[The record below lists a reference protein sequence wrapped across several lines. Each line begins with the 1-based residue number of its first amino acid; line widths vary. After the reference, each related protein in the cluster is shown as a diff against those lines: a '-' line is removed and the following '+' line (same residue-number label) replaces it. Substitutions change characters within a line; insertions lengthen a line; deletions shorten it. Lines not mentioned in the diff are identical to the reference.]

1 MALGTL
7 SSLGFA
13 SGVLTQE
20 TIDKLKKAEEAGRVE
35 PYKKKVEENA
45 AKQKDLTEIKTKL
58 LAFQTAVSSL
68 GDATAFAAR
77 KVSSSI
83 KDNPA
88 ASLSADAGVALQSM
102 KVNVTQLAEKDVYQS
117 KALTT
122 DTGLVNA
129 NLKDEVKLT
138 FFQNGKEYSVTI
150 DKTTTYKDLADK
162 ISTASDGNIVAKI
175 INTGEKPDGYRL
187 SLTSKETGEENAISF
202 YPGSKETTT
211 QPDGTTKTEYKE
223 NQEAKEIFKNLG
235 WELDDSNKPT
245 DIDKNKKGYGIKDQ
259 TNHLKKAQNAEF
271 TMDGIKMVRP
281 SNTITDIGVGLTL
294 TLNKT
299 GEVNF
304 EVPNHLKKAQNAE
317 FTMDGIKMVRPSNT
331 ITDIGVGLTLTL
343 NKTGEVNFEVQQDT
357 EAVTKAMEDL
367 VNAYNDLVANL
378 NASTDFNS
386 ETGMKGTLQG
396 VSEVNSIRSTLI
408 SALFDSV
415 PVEGVVKDKNGND
428 MNATVML
435 SMQDFGLKISESGNL
450 SFIKSDFEKKMK
462 EDISFAEGFFAGITK
477 YKDIDHAGETVETG
491 KGKIEDKEFGL
502 GDFKII
508 FNYETYD
515 LSKTKDGKPF
525 KPQGKNEQE
534 KMQSLVD
541 HINSFNIDGL
551 SVKLEEVKSN
561 GVNGF
566 KIKFHS
572 ENGSDFAIEGK
583 EDLLK
588 TFGLSATKIT
598 AQPIEGKGIFA
609 QLKNT
614 LEGITG
620 KDGSL
625 TKYDEGLTKDTEAL
639 NKSKDSTQ
647 EMINKRFE
655 TMQMQ
660 FLQYEVILNR
670 LNTQLNTISNMINAA
685 NQSNNN

>member
-20 TIDKLKKAEEAGRVE
+20 TIDKLKKAEEAGRID
-35 PYKKKVEENA
+35 PYKKKIEENA

-117 KALTT
+117 KALAT
-122 DTGLVNA
+122 DTGVINA
-129 NLKDEVKLT
+129 NLQSDTKLT
-138 FFQNGKEYSVTI
+138 FFQNGKEYTVTI
-150 DKTTTYKDLADK
+150 DKTTTYRDLADK
-162 ISTASDGNIVAKI
+162 ITTASDGNIVAKI

-187 SLTSKETGEENAISF
+187 SLSSKETGEENAISF
-202 YPGSKETTT
+202 YPGSKETTK
-211 QPDGTTKTEYKE
+211 QPDGTSKTEYKE
-223 NQEAKEIFKNLG
+223 NEEAKKIFTNLG
-235 WELDDSNKPT
+235 WELDTNTSLKPE
-245 DIDKNKKGYGIKDQ
+245 DVEKNKTGYSIKDQ

-271 TMDGIKMVRP
+271 TMDGIKMIRP
-281 SNTITDIGVGLTL
+281 SNTITDL
-294 TLNKT
+294 
-299 GEVNF
+299 
-304 EVPNHLKKAQNAE
+304 A
-317 FTMDGIKMVRPSNT
+317 
-331 ITDIGVGLTLTL
+331 VGLTLTL

-378 NASTDFNS
+378 NASTDFNT
-386 ETGMKGTLQG
+386 ETGTKGTLQG

-415 PVEGVVKDKNGND
+415 PVEGVVKDKNGNN

-477 YKDIDHAGETVETG
+477 YKDIDHAGQTVET
-491 KGKIEDKEFGL
+491 KDANKIEEKEFGL
-502 GDFKII
+502 GDFKIV

-525 KPQGKNEQE
+525 KPQGKDLQE

-551 SVKLEEVKSN
+551 SVKLEEVKQ
-561 GVNGF
+561 GGIDGF

-583 EDLLK
+583 ENLLK
-588 TFGLSATKIT
+588 QFGLSATKIT

-609 QLKNT
+609 QLKST
-614 LEGITG
+614 LEGMTG
-620 KDGSL
+620 KNGSI
-625 TKYDEGLTKDTEAL
+625 TKYDDGLTKDTEAL

-685 NQSNNN
+685 NQNNN

>member
-122 DTGLVNA
+122 DTGLVDA

-150 DKTTTYKDLADK
+150 DNKTTFKDLADK

-175 INTGEKPDGYRL
+175 INTGEKPNGYRL

-202 YPGSKETTT
+202 YPGGKDK
-211 QPDGTTKTEYKE
+211 DGKYAE
-223 NQEAKEIFKNLG
+223 NSDAKEIFKNLG

-259 TNHLKKAQNAEF
+259 A
-271 TMDGIKMVRP
+271 
-281 SNTITDIGVGLTL
+281 
-294 TLNKT
+294 
-299 GEVNF
+299 
-304 EVPNHLKKAQNAE
+304 NHLKKAQNAE

-477 YKDIDHAGETVETG
+477 YKDIDHAGETVEIG

-685 NQSNNN
+685 NQAQQ

>member
-117 KALTT
+117 KALAT
-122 DTGLVNA
+122 DTGVINA
-129 NLKDEVKLT
+129 NLQSDTKLT
-138 FFQNGKEYSVTI
+138 FFQNGKEYTVTI
-150 DKTTTYKDLADK
+150 DKTTTYRDLADK
-162 ISTASDGNIVAKI
+162 ITTASDGNIVAKI

-187 SLTSKETGEENAISF
+187 SLSSKETGEENAISF
-202 YPGSKETTT
+202 YPGSKETTK
-211 QPDGTTKTEYKE
+211 QPDGTSKTEYKE
-223 NQEAKEIFKNLG
+223 NEEAKKIFTNLG
-235 WELDDSNKPT
+235 WELDTNTPLKPE
-245 DIDKNKKGYGIKDQ
+245 DVEKNKTGYSIKDQ

-271 TMDGIKMVRP
+271 TMDGIKMIRP
-281 SNTITDIGVGLTL
+281 SNTITDL
-294 TLNKT
+294 
-299 GEVNF
+299 
-304 EVPNHLKKAQNAE
+304 A
-317 FTMDGIKMVRPSNT
+317 
-331 ITDIGVGLTLTL
+331 VGLTLTL

-378 NASTDFNS
+378 NASTDFNT
-386 ETGMKGTLQG
+386 ETGTKGTLQG

-491 KGKIEDKEFGL
+491 KDKIEDKEFGL

-647 EMINKRFE
+647 EMIDKRFE

-685 NQSNNN
+685 NQSSNN

>member
-122 DTGLVNA
+122 DTGVINA
-129 NLKDEVKLT
+129 NLQSDTKLT

-202 YPGSKETTT
+202 YPGSKDDKGKY
-211 QPDGTTKTEYKE
+211 QE
-223 NQEAKEIFKNLG
+223 NSEAKEIFKNLG
-235 WELDDSNKPT
+235 WELDDKTKPN
-245 DIDKNKKGYGIKDQ
+245 DVDKDKKGYGIKDQ
-259 TNHLKKAQNAEF
+259 A
-271 TMDGIKMVRP
+271 
-281 SNTITDIGVGLTL
+281 
-294 TLNKT
+294 
-299 GEVNF
+299 
-304 EVPNHLKKAQNAE
+304 NHLKKAQNAE

-477 YKDIDHAGETVETG
+477 YKDIDHAGETVETS
-491 KGKIEDKEFGL
+491 KDKIEDKDFQL

-508 FNYETYD
+508 FNHETYD

-525 KPQGKNEQE
+525 KPQGKDLQE

-541 HINSFNIDGL
+541 HINSLGIDGL
-551 SVKLEEVKSN
+551 SVKLEEVKQG

-572 ENGSDFAIEGK
+572 ESGSDFAIEGK

-588 TFGLSATKIT
+588 QFGLSATKIT

-685 NQSNNN
+685 NQSSNN

>member
-129 NLKDEVKLT
+129 SLKDEVKLT

-150 DKTTTYKDLADK
+150 DNKTTFKDLADK

-202 YPGSKETTT
+202 YPGGKNG
-211 QPDGTTKTEYKE
+211 DGKYTE
-223 NQEAKEIFKNLG
+223 NSDAKEIFKNLG
-235 WELDDSNKPT
+235 WELDDKTKPS
-245 DIDKNKKGYGIKDQ
+245 DVDKDKKGYGIKDQ
-259 TNHLKKAQNAEF
+259 A
-271 TMDGIKMVRP
+271 
-281 SNTITDIGVGLTL
+281 
-294 TLNKT
+294 
-299 GEVNF
+299 
-304 EVPNHLKKAQNAE
+304 NHLKKAQNAE

-408 SALFDSV
+408 SSLFDSV
-415 PVEGVVKDKNGND
+415 PVEGVIKDKNGNN

-477 YKDIDHAGETVETG
+477 YKDIDHAGQTVETG
-491 KGKIEDKEFGL
+491 KGKIEDKEFEL

-508 FNYETYD
+508 FNHETYD
-515 LSKTKDGKPF
+515 LSKGKDGKPF
-525 KPQGKNEQE
+525 KPTGKNEQE

-541 HINSFNIDGL
+541 HINSLGIDGL
-551 SVKLEEVKSN
+551 SVKLEEVKQ
-561 GVNGF
+561 GTTNGF

-583 EDLLK
+583 EKLLGQ
-588 TFGLSATKIT
+588 FGLSATKIT

>member
-129 NLKDEVKLT
+129 SLKDEVKLT

-150 DKTTTYKDLADK
+150 DNKTTFKDLADK

-202 YPGSKETTT
+202 YPGGKNK
-211 QPDGTTKTEYKE
+211 DGKYEEK
-223 NQEAKEIFKNLG
+223 QEAKDIFKNLG
-235 WELDDSNKPT
+235 WELDTSTSLKPE
-245 DIDKNKKGYGIKDQ
+245 DVEKKKVGYGIKDQ
-259 TNHLKKAQNAEF
+259 A
-271 TMDGIKMVRP
+271 
-281 SNTITDIGVGLTL
+281 
-294 TLNKT
+294 
-299 GEVNF
+299 
-304 EVPNHLKKAQNAE
+304 NHLKKAQNAE

-408 SALFDSV
+408 SSLFDSV

-491 KGKIEDKEFGL
+491 NGKIEDKEFGL

-508 FNYETYD
+508 FNHETYD

-525 KPQGKNEQE
+525 KPTGNTEQE

-541 HINSFNIDGL
+541 HINSLGIDGL

-583 EDLLK
+583 EKLLK
-588 TFGLSATKIT
+588 QFGLSATKIT

-685 NQSNNN
+685 NQSNNS

>member
-129 NLKDEVKLT
+129 SLKNEVKLT

-187 SLTSKETGEENAISF
+187 SLTSKETGEANAISF
-202 YPGSKETTT
+202 YPGGKDK
-211 QPDGTTKTEYKE
+211 DGKYAE
-223 NQEAKEIFKNLG
+223 NNDAKEIFKKLG
-235 WELDDSNKPT
+235 WELDDKTKPN
-245 DIDKNKKGYGIKDQ
+245 DVDKDKKGYGIKDQ
-259 TNHLKKAQNAEF
+259 T
-271 TMDGIKMVRP
+271 
-281 SNTITDIGVGLTL
+281 
-294 TLNKT
+294 
-299 GEVNF
+299 
-304 EVPNHLKKAQNAE
+304 NHLKKAQNAE

-477 YKDIDHAGETVETG
+477 YKDIDHAGETVETS
-491 KGKIEDKEFGL
+491 KDKIEDKDFQL

-508 FNYETYD
+508 FNHETYD

-525 KPQGKNEQE
+525 KPTGKNLQE

-541 HINSFNIDGL
+541 HINSLGIDGL
-551 SVKLEEVKSN
+551 SVKLEEVKQG

-572 ENGSDFAIEGK
+572 ESGSDFAIEGK
-583 EDLLK
+583 EKLLK
-588 TFGLSATKIT
+588 QFGLSATKIT

-685 NQSNNN
+685 NQAQQ

>member
-129 NLKDEVKLT
+129 SLKNEVKLT

-202 YPGSKETTT
+202 YPGSKDDKGKY
-211 QPDGTTKTEYKE
+211 QE
-223 NQEAKEIFKNLG
+223 NNEAKEIFKKLG
-235 WELDDSNKPT
+235 WELDDQTKPN
-245 DIDKNKKGYGIKDQ
+245 DVDKDKKGYGIKDQ
-259 TNHLKKAQNAEF
+259 A
-271 TMDGIKMVRP
+271 
-281 SNTITDIGVGLTL
+281 
-294 TLNKT
+294 
-299 GEVNF
+299 
-304 EVPNHLKKAQNAE
+304 NHLKKAQNAE

-477 YKDIDHAGETVETG
+477 YKDIDHAGETVEIG

-508 FNYETYD
+508 FNHETYD
-515 LSKTKDGKPF
+515 LSKTKDRKPF

-541 HINSFNIDGL
+541 HINSLGIDGL
-551 SVKLEEVKSN
+551 SVKLEEVKQG

-583 EDLLK
+583 EKLLK
-588 TFGLSATKIT
+588 QFGLSATKIT

-685 NQSNNN
+685 NQAQQ

>member
-117 KALTT
+117 KALAT

-129 NLKDEVKLT
+129 SLKNEVKLT
-138 FFQNGKEYSVTI
+138 FFQNGKEYTVTI

-211 QPDGTTKTEYKE
+211 QPDGTTKTKYKE

-235 WELDDSNKPT
+235 WELDDQTKPN
-245 DIDKNKKGYGIKDQ
+245 DVDKDKKGYGIKDQ
-259 TNHLKKAQNAEF
+259 ANHLKKAQNAEF

-281 SNTITDIGVGLTL
+281 SNTITDL
-294 TLNKT
+294 
-299 GEVNF
+299 
-304 EVPNHLKKAQNAE
+304 A
-317 FTMDGIKMVRPSNT
+317 
-331 ITDIGVGLTLTL
+331 VGLTLTL

-525 KPQGKNEQE
+525 KPTGNTEQE

-541 HINSFNIDGL
+541 HINSLGIDGL

-583 EDLLK
+583 EKLLK
-588 TFGLSATKIT
+588 QFGLSATKIT

-647 EMINKRFE
+647 EMIDKRFE

-685 NQSNNN
+685 NQAQQ

>member
-117 KALTT
+117 KALAT

-129 NLKDEVKLT
+129 NLKNEVKLT

-223 NQEAKEIFKNLG
+223 NQEAKDIFKNLG

-259 TNHLKKAQNAEF
+259 T
-271 TMDGIKMVRP
+271 
-281 SNTITDIGVGLTL
+281 
-294 TLNKT
+294 
-299 GEVNF
+299 
-304 EVPNHLKKAQNAE
+304 NHLKKAQNAE

-477 YKDIDHAGETVETG
+477 YKDIDHAGETVKIG
-491 KGKIEDKEFGL
+491 SDKIEDKEFGL

-525 KPQGKNEQE
+525 KPTGSTEQE

-583 EDLLK
+583 EKLLK
-588 TFGLSATKIT
+588 QFGLSATKIT

-647 EMINKRFE
+647 EMIDKRFE

-685 NQSNNN
+685 NQSSNN

>member
-129 NLKDEVKLT
+129 SLKNEVKLT

-150 DKTTTYKDLADK
+150 DNKTTFKDLADK

-202 YPGSKETTT
+202 YPGGKDK
-211 QPDGTTKTEYKE
+211 DGKYAE
-223 NQEAKEIFKNLG
+223 NNDAKEIFKKLG
-235 WELDDSNKPT
+235 WELDDKTKPN
-245 DIDKNKKGYGIKDQ
+245 DVDKDKKGYGIKDQ
-259 TNHLKKAQNAEF
+259 T
-271 TMDGIKMVRP
+271 
-281 SNTITDIGVGLTL
+281 
-294 TLNKT
+294 
-299 GEVNF
+299 
-304 EVPNHLKKAQNAE
+304 NHLKKAQNAE

-477 YKDIDHAGETVETG
+477 YKDIDHAGETVETS
-491 KGKIEDKEFGL
+491 KDKIEDKDFQL

-508 FNYETYD
+508 FNHETYD

-525 KPQGKNEQE
+525 KPQGKDLQE

-541 HINSFNIDGL
+541 HINSLGIDGL
-551 SVKLEEVKSN
+551 SVKLEEVKQG

-572 ENGSDFAIEGK
+572 ESGSDFAIEGK

-588 TFGLSATKIT
+588 QFGLSATKIT

-685 NQSNNN
+685 NQAQQ

>member
-122 DTGLVNA
+122 DTGVINA
-129 NLKDEVKLT
+129 NLRSDTKLT

-202 YPGSKETTT
+202 YPGGKDDKGKY
-211 QPDGTTKTEYKE
+211 QE
-223 NQEAKEIFKNLG
+223 NNEAKEIFKELG
-235 WELDDSNKPT
+235 WELDDQNKPS
-245 DIDKNKKGYGIKDQ
+245 DVDKDKKGYGIKDQ

-281 SNTITDIGVGLTL
+281 SNTITDL
-294 TLNKT
+294 
-299 GEVNF
+299 
-304 EVPNHLKKAQNAE
+304 A
-317 FTMDGIKMVRPSNT
+317 
-331 ITDIGVGLTLTL
+331 VGLTLTL

-415 PVEGVVKDKNGND
+415 PVEGVIKDKNGNN

-685 NQSNNN
+685 NQAQQ

>member
-129 NLKDEVKLT
+129 SLKDEVKLT
-138 FFQNGKEYSVTI
+138 FFQNGKEYTVTI

-223 NQEAKEIFKNLG
+223 NQEAKNIFKNLG

-259 TNHLKKAQNAEF
+259 ANHLKKAQNAEF

-281 SNTITDIGVGLTL
+281 SNTITDL
-294 TLNKT
+294 
-299 GEVNF
+299 
-304 EVPNHLKKAQNAE
+304 A
-317 FTMDGIKMVRPSNT
+317 
-331 ITDIGVGLTLTL
+331 VGLTLTL

-491 KGKIEDKEFGL
+491 KGKIEDKEFEL

-583 EDLLK
+583 ENLLK

-685 NQSNNN
+685 NQSNNS

>member
-129 NLKDEVKLT
+129 NLKNEVKLT

-175 INTGEKPDGYRL
+175 INTGEKPNGYRL

-223 NQEAKEIFKNLG
+223 NQEAKDIFKNLG

-245 DIDKNKKGYGIKDQ
+245 DIDKNKKGYGIKEQ
-259 TNHLKKAQNAEF
+259 T
-271 TMDGIKMVRP
+271 
-281 SNTITDIGVGLTL
+281 
-294 TLNKT
+294 
-299 GEVNF
+299 
-304 EVPNHLKKAQNAE
+304 NHLKKAQNAE

-525 KPQGKNEQE
+525 KPQGKDLQG

-541 HINSFNIDGL
+541 HINSLGIDGL
-551 SVKLEEVKSN
+551 SVKLEEVKQ
-561 GVNGF
+561 GTTNGF

-572 ENGSDFAIEGK
+572 ESGSDFAIEGK
-583 EDLLK
+583 EGLLGQ
-588 TFGLSATKIT
+588 FGLSATKIT
-598 AQPIEGKGIFA
+598 AQPIEGKGVFA

>member
-129 NLKDEVKLT
+129 TLKDEVKLT

-202 YPGSKETTT
+202 YPGGKNK
-211 QPDGTTKTEYKE
+211 DGKYTENE
-223 NQEAKEIFKNLG
+223 EAKEIFEKLG
-235 WELDDSNKPT
+235 WELDTGTSLKPE
-245 DIDKNKKGYGIKDQ
+245 DVEKKKVGYGIKDQ
-259 TNHLKKAQNAEF
+259 T
-271 TMDGIKMVRP
+271 
-281 SNTITDIGVGLTL
+281 
-294 TLNKT
+294 
-299 GEVNF
+299 
-304 EVPNHLKKAQNAE
+304 NHLKKAQNAE

-477 YKDIDHAGETVETG
+477 YKDIDHAGETVEIS
-491 KGKIEDKEFGL
+491 KDKIEDKDFQL

-508 FNYETYD
+508 FNHETYD

-525 KPQGKNEQE
+525 KPQGKDLQE

-541 HINSFNIDGL
+541 HINSLGIDGL
-551 SVKLEEVKSN
+551 SVKLEEVKQG

-572 ENGSDFAIEGK
+572 ESGSDFAIEGK
-583 EDLLK
+583 EKLLK
-588 TFGLSATKIT
+588 QFGLSATKIT

-685 NQSNNN
+685 NQAQQ

>member
-117 KALTT
+117 KALAT
-122 DTGLVNA
+122 DTGLVDA
-129 NLKDEVKLT
+129 NLKNEVKLT

-223 NQEAKEIFKNLG
+223 NQEAKDIFKNLG

-259 TNHLKKAQNAEF
+259 T
-271 TMDGIKMVRP
+271 
-281 SNTITDIGVGLTL
+281 
-294 TLNKT
+294 
-299 GEVNF
+299 
-304 EVPNHLKKAQNAE
+304 NHLKKAQNAE

-525 KPQGKNEQE
+525 KPTGSTEQE

-583 EDLLK
+583 EKLLEQ
-588 TFGLSATKIT
+588 FGLSATKIT

-647 EMINKRFE
+647 EMIDKRFE

-685 NQSNNN
+685 NQSSNN

>member
-117 KALTT
+117 KALAT

-129 NLKDEVKLT
+129 NLKNEVKLT
-138 FFQNGKEYSVTI
+138 FFQNGKEYTVTI

-259 TNHLKKAQNAEF
+259 T
-271 TMDGIKMVRP
+271 
-281 SNTITDIGVGLTL
+281 
-294 TLNKT
+294 
-299 GEVNF
+299 
-304 EVPNHLKKAQNAE
+304 NHLKKAQNAE

-477 YKDIDHAGETVETG
+477 YKDIDHAGQTVETG

-508 FNYETYD
+508 FNHETYD
-515 LSKTKDGKPF
+515 LSKGKDGKPF
-525 KPQGKNEQE
+525 KPTGKNKQE

-541 HINSFNIDGL
+541 HINSLGIDGL
-551 SVKLEEVKSN
+551 SVKLEEVKQ
-561 GVNGF
+561 GTTNGF

-572 ENGSDFAIEGK
+572 ESGSDFAIEGK
-583 EDLLK
+583 EKLLGQ
-588 TFGLSATKIT
+588 FGLSATKIT

>member
-117 KALTT
+117 KALAT

-202 YPGSKETTT
+202 YPGGKDK
-211 QPDGTTKTEYKE
+211 DGKYAE
-223 NQEAKEIFKNLG
+223 NNNAKEIFKKLG
-235 WELDDSNKPT
+235 WELDDKTKPN
-245 DIDKNKKGYGIKDQ
+245 DVDKDKKGYGIKDQ
-259 TNHLKKAQNAEF
+259 T
-271 TMDGIKMVRP
+271 
-281 SNTITDIGVGLTL
+281 
-294 TLNKT
+294 
-299 GEVNF
+299 
-304 EVPNHLKKAQNAE
+304 NHLKKAQNAE

-408 SALFDSV
+408 SSLFDSV

-491 KGKIEDKEFGL
+491 KGKIEDEEFGL

-525 KPQGKNEQE
+525 KPTGKNLQE

-541 HINSFNIDGL
+541 HINSLGIDGL
-551 SVKLEEVKSN
+551 SVKLEEVKQG

-572 ENGSDFAIEGK
+572 ESGSDFAIEGK
-583 EDLLK
+583 EKLLK
-588 TFGLSATKIT
+588 QFGLSATKIT

-685 NQSNNN
+685 NQAQQ

>member
-117 KALTT
+117 KALAT

-129 NLKDEVKLT
+129 SLKNEVKLT

-202 YPGSKETTT
+202 YPGSKDDKGKY
-211 QPDGTTKTEYKE
+211 QE
-223 NQEAKEIFKNLG
+223 NSEAKEIFKNLG
-235 WELDDSNKPT
+235 WELDDKTKPN
-245 DIDKNKKGYGIKDQ
+245 DVDKDKKGYGIKDQ
-259 TNHLKKAQNAEF
+259 T
-271 TMDGIKMVRP
+271 
-281 SNTITDIGVGLTL
+281 
-294 TLNKT
+294 
-299 GEVNF
+299 
-304 EVPNHLKKAQNAE
+304 NHLKKAQNAE

-525 KPQGKNEQE
+525 KPTGSTEQE

-647 EMINKRFE
+647 EMIDKRFE

-685 NQSNNN
+685 NQAQQ

>member
-122 DTGLVNA
+122 DTGLVNVS
-129 NLKDEVKLT
+129 LKNEVKLT

-202 YPGSKETTT
+202 YPGGKDK
-211 QPDGTTKTEYKE
+211 DGKYTE
-223 NQEAKEIFKNLG
+223 NSDAKEIFKKLG
-235 WELDDSNKPT
+235 WELDDKTKPN
-245 DIDKNKKGYGIKDQ
+245 DVDKDKKGYGIKDQ
-259 TNHLKKAQNAEF
+259 ANHLKKAQNAEF

-281 SNTITDIGVGLTL
+281 SNTITDL
-294 TLNKT
+294 
-299 GEVNF
+299 
-304 EVPNHLKKAQNAE
+304 A
-317 FTMDGIKMVRPSNT
+317 
-331 ITDIGVGLTLTL
+331 VGLTLTL

-415 PVEGVVKDKNGND
+415 PVEGVIKDKNGNN

-477 YKDIDHAGETVETG
+477 YKDIDHAGQTVETG
-491 KGKIEDKEFGL
+491 KGKIEDKEFRL

-508 FNYETYD
+508 FNHETYD

-525 KPQGKNEQE
+525 KPQGKDEQE

-541 HINSFNIDGL
+541 HINSLGIDGL
-551 SVKLEEVKSN
+551 SVKLEEVKQ
-561 GVNGF
+561 GTTNGF

-572 ENGSDFAIEGK
+572 ESGSDFAIEGK
-583 EDLLK
+583 EKLLEQ
-588 TFGLSATKIT
+588 FGLSATKIT

>member
-117 KALTT
+117 KALAT

-129 NLKDEVKLT
+129 NLSNEVKLT

-202 YPGSKETTT
+202 YPGSKDDKGKY
-211 QPDGTTKTEYKE
+211 QE
-223 NQEAKEIFKNLG
+223 NSEAKEIFKSLG
-235 WELDDSNKPT
+235 WELDASTSLKPE
-245 DIDKNKKGYGIKDQ
+245 DVEKNKTGYGIKDQ
-259 TNHLKKAQNAEF
+259 A
-271 TMDGIKMVRP
+271 
-281 SNTITDIGVGLTL
+281 
-294 TLNKT
+294 
-299 GEVNF
+299 
-304 EVPNHLKKAQNAE
+304 NHLKKAQNAE

-508 FNYETYD
+508 FNHETYD

-525 KPQGKNEQE
+525 KPTGGTEQE

-583 EDLLK
+583 EKLLK
-588 TFGLSATKIT
+588 QFGLSATKIT

-685 NQSNNN
+685 NQSNNS

>member
-117 KALTT
+117 KALAT

-129 NLKDEVKLT
+129 SLKNEVKLT
-138 FFQNGKEYSVTI
+138 FFQNGKEYTVTI

-202 YPGSKETTT
+202 YPGSKDDKGKY
-211 QPDGTTKTEYKE
+211 QE
-223 NQEAKEIFKNLG
+223 NSDAKEIFKSLG
-235 WELDDSNKPT
+235 WELDDKTKPN
-245 DIDKNKKGYGIKDQ
+245 DVDKDKKGYGIKDQ
-259 TNHLKKAQNAEF
+259 T
-271 TMDGIKMVRP
+271 
-281 SNTITDIGVGLTL
+281 
-294 TLNKT
+294 
-299 GEVNF
+299 
-304 EVPNHLKKAQNAE
+304 NHLKKAQNAE

-491 KGKIEDKEFGL
+491 KSKIENKEFGL

-525 KPQGKNEQE
+525 KPTGNTEQE

-561 GVNGF
+561 GINGF

-583 EDLLK
+583 EKLLK
-588 TFGLSATKIT
+588 QFGLSATKIT

-647 EMINKRFE
+647 EMIDKRFE

-685 NQSNNN
+685 NQSNNS

>member
-117 KALTT
+117 KALAT

-129 NLKDEVKLT
+129 NLKNEVKLT
-138 FFQNGKEYSVTI
+138 FFQNGKEYTVTI

-202 YPGSKETTT
+202 YPGSKVTT
-211 QPDGTTKTEYKE
+211 QKPGGTSETKYQE
-223 NQEAKEIFKNLG
+223 NEEAKKIFTNLG
-235 WELDDSNKPT
+235 WELDTNTSLKPE
-245 DIDKNKKGYGIKDQ
+245 DVEKNKTGYGIRDQ
-259 TNHLKKAQNAEF
+259 A
-271 TMDGIKMVRP
+271 
-281 SNTITDIGVGLTL
+281 
-294 TLNKT
+294 
-299 GEVNF
+299 
-304 EVPNHLKKAQNAE
+304 NHLKKAQNAE

-477 YKDIDHAGETVETG
+477 YKDIDHAGQTVETG

-508 FNYETYD
+508 FNHETYD

-525 KPQGKNEQE
+525 KPTGKNEQE

-541 HINSFNIDGL
+541 HINSLGIDGL
-551 SVKLEEVKSN
+551 SVKLEEVKQG

-583 EDLLK
+583 EKLLEQ
-588 TFGLSATKIT
+588 FGLSATKIT

-647 EMINKRFE
+647 EMIDKRFE

-685 NQSNNN
+685 NQSNNS

>member
-117 KALTT
+117 KALAT

-129 NLKDEVKLT
+129 SLNNEVKLT
-138 FFQNGKEYSVTI
+138 FFQNGKEYTVTI

-202 YPGSKETTT
+202 YPGGKDDKGKY
-211 QPDGTTKTEYKE
+211 QE
-223 NQEAKEIFKNLG
+223 NNEAKEIFKKLG
-235 WELDDSNKPT
+235 WELDDQNKPS
-245 DIDKNKKGYGIKDQ
+245 DVDKDKKGYGIKDQ
-259 TNHLKKAQNAEF
+259 T
-271 TMDGIKMVRP
+271 
-281 SNTITDIGVGLTL
+281 
-294 TLNKT
+294 
-299 GEVNF
+299 
-304 EVPNHLKKAQNAE
+304 NHLKKAQNAE

-477 YKDIDHAGETVETG
+477 YKDIDHAGQTVETN
-491 KGKIEDKEFGL
+491 KGKIEEKDFQL

-508 FNYETYD
+508 FNHETYD
-515 LSKTKDGKPF
+515 LSKTKDGKAF
-525 KPQGKNEQE
+525 KPTGKNEQE

-541 HINSFNIDGL
+541 HINSLGIDGL

-572 ENGSDFAIEGK
+572 ESGSDFAIEGK
-583 EDLLK
+583 EKLLEQ
-588 TFGLSATKIT
+588 FGLSATKIT

-685 NQSNNN
+685 NQAQQ

>member
-13 SGVLTQE
+13 SGVLKQD
-20 TIDKLKKAEEAGRVE
+20 TIDKMKKAEEAKRVE
-35 PYKKKVEENA
+35 PYKKKIEENA

-102 KVNVTQLAEKDVYQS
+102 KVNVTKLAEKDVYQS
-117 KALTT
+117 KALAT
-122 DTGLVNA
+122 DTGVINA
-129 NLKDEVKLT
+129 NLQSDVKLT
-138 FFQNGKEYSVTI
+138 FFQNGKEYTVTI

-162 ISTASDGNIVAKI
+162 INTASDGNIVAKI
-175 INTGEKPDGYRL
+175 INTGEKPEGYRL
-187 SLTSKETGEENAISF
+187 SLTSKETGEKNAISF
-202 YPGSKETTT
+202 YPGSKETT
-211 QPDGTTKTEYKE
+211 GTKTEYKE
-223 NQEAKEIFKNLG
+223 NTEAKNIFINLG
-235 WELDDSNKPT
+235 WELDTNTPLKPE
-245 DIDKNKKGYGIKDQ
+245 DVEKNKTGYGIKDQ
-259 TNHLKKAQNAEF
+259 ANHLKKAQNAEF
-271 TMDGIKMVRP
+271 TMDGIKMIRP
-281 SNTITDIGVGLTL
+281 SNTITDL
-294 TLNKT
+294 
-299 GEVNF
+299 
-304 EVPNHLKKAQNAE
+304 A
-317 FTMDGIKMVRPSNT
+317 
-331 ITDIGVGLTLTL
+331 VGLTLTL

-378 NASTDFNS
+378 NASTDFNA
-386 ETGMKGTLQG
+386 ETGTKGTLQG

-415 PVEGVVKDKNGND
+415 PVEGVVKDKNGNN

-435 SMQDFGLKISESGNL
+435 SMQDFGLKISKSGNL

-477 YKDIDHAGETVETG
+477 YKDIDHAGQTVETG

-525 KPQGKNEQE
+525 KPTGKNEQE

-541 HINSFNIDGL
+541 HINSLGIDGL

-561 GVNGF
+561 GINGF

-583 EDLLK
+583 EKLLEQ
-588 TFGLSATKIT
+588 FGLSATKIT

-614 LEGITG
+614 LEGMTG
-620 KDGSL
+620 KKGSL
-625 TKYDEGLTKDTEAL
+625 TKYDDGLTKDTEAL

-685 NQSNNN
+685 NQNKN

>member
-117 KALTT
+117 KALAT

-129 NLKDEVKLT
+129 SLKNEVKLT
-138 FFQNGKEYSVTI
+138 FFQNGKEYTVTI

-202 YPGSKETTT
+202 YPGSKDDKGKYQEHS
-211 QPDGTTKTEYKE
+211 
-223 NQEAKEIFKNLG
+223 EAKEIFKSLG
-235 WELDDSNKPT
+235 WELDDKTKPN
-245 DIDKNKKGYGIKDQ
+245 DVDKDKKGYGIKDQ
-259 TNHLKKAQNAEF
+259 A
-271 TMDGIKMVRP
+271 
-281 SNTITDIGVGLTL
+281 
-294 TLNKT
+294 
-299 GEVNF
+299 
-304 EVPNHLKKAQNAE
+304 NHLKKAQNAE

-525 KPQGKNEQE
+525 KPTGSTEQE

-647 EMINKRFE
+647 EMIDKRFE

-685 NQSNNN
+685 NQSSNN

>member
-122 DTGLVNA
+122 DTGLVDA
-129 NLKDEVKLT
+129 SLKDEVKLT

-150 DKTTTYKDLADK
+150 DNKTTFKDLADK

-202 YPGSKETTT
+202 YPGGKDK
-211 QPDGTTKTEYKE
+211 DGKYAE
-223 NQEAKEIFKNLG
+223 NNGAKEIFKKLG
-235 WELDDSNKPT
+235 WELDDKTKPNDVNK
-245 DIDKNKKGYGIKDQ
+245 DKKGYGIKDQ
-259 TNHLKKAQNAEF
+259 T
-271 TMDGIKMVRP
+271 
-281 SNTITDIGVGLTL
+281 
-294 TLNKT
+294 
-299 GEVNF
+299 
-304 EVPNHLKKAQNAE
+304 NHLKKAQNAE

-534 KMQSLVD
+534 KMQNLVN

-551 SVKLEEVKSN
+551 SVKLEEVKPN

-685 NQSNNN
+685 NQSNNS

>member
-129 NLKDEVKLT
+129 SLKNEVKLT

-202 YPGSKETTT
+202 YPGGKNK
-211 QPDGTTKTEYKE
+211 DGKYEEK
-223 NQEAKEIFKNLG
+223 QEAKDIFKNLG
-235 WELDDSNKPT
+235 WELDTSTSLKPE
-245 DIDKNKKGYGIKDQ
+245 DVEKNKKGYGIKDQ
-259 TNHLKKAQNAEF
+259 T
-271 TMDGIKMVRP
+271 
-281 SNTITDIGVGLTL
+281 
-294 TLNKT
+294 
-299 GEVNF
+299 
-304 EVPNHLKKAQNAE
+304 NHLKKAQNAE

-491 KGKIEDKEFGL
+491 KDKIENKEFGL

-647 EMINKRFE
+647 EMIDKRFE

-685 NQSNNN
+685 NQSNNS

>member
-129 NLKDEVKLT
+129 SLKNEVKLT

-187 SLTSKETGEENAISF
+187 SLTSKETGEANAISF
-202 YPGSKETTT
+202 YPGGKDK
-211 QPDGTTKTEYKE
+211 DGKYAE
-223 NQEAKEIFKNLG
+223 NNDAKEIFKKLG
-235 WELDDSNKPT
+235 WELDDKTKPN
-245 DIDKNKKGYGIKDQ
+245 DVDKDKKGYGIKDQ
-259 TNHLKKAQNAEF
+259 T
-271 TMDGIKMVRP
+271 
-281 SNTITDIGVGLTL
+281 
-294 TLNKT
+294 
-299 GEVNF
+299 
-304 EVPNHLKKAQNAE
+304 NHLKKAQNAE

-477 YKDIDHAGETVETG
+477 YKDIDHAGETVETS
-491 KGKIEDKEFGL
+491 KDKIEDKDFQL

-508 FNYETYD
+508 FNHETYD

-525 KPQGKNEQE
+525 KPTGKNLQE

-541 HINSFNIDGL
+541 HINSLGIDGL
-551 SVKLEEVKSN
+551 SVKLEEVEQG

-572 ENGSDFAIEGK
+572 ESGSDFAIEGK
-583 EDLLK
+583 EKLLK
-588 TFGLSATKIT
+588 QFGLSATKIT

-685 NQSNNN
+685 NQAQQ

>member
-129 NLKDEVKLT
+129 NLKNEVKLT
-138 FFQNGKEYSVTI
+138 FFQNGKEYTITI

-202 YPGSKETTT
+202 YPGSKDDKGKY
-211 QPDGTTKTEYKE
+211 QE
-223 NQEAKEIFKNLG
+223 NSEAKEIFKSLG
-235 WELDDSNKPT
+235 WELDDKTKPNDVNK
-245 DIDKNKKGYGIKDQ
+245 DKKGYGIKDQ
-259 TNHLKKAQNAEF
+259 A
-271 TMDGIKMVRP
+271 
-281 SNTITDIGVGLTL
+281 
-294 TLNKT
+294 
-299 GEVNF
+299 
-304 EVPNHLKKAQNAE
+304 NHLKKAQNAE

-477 YKDIDHAGETVETG
+477 YKDIDHAGETVETS

-525 KPQGKNEQE
+525 KPTGNTEQE

-561 GVNGF
+561 GINGF

-583 EDLLK
+583 EKLLK
-588 TFGLSATKIT
+588 QFGLSATKIT

-647 EMINKRFE
+647 EMIDKRFE

-685 NQSNNN
+685 NQSNNS

>member
-150 DKTTTYKDLADK
+150 DNKTTFKDLADK

-202 YPGSKETTT
+202 YPGSKDDKGKY
-211 QPDGTTKTEYKE
+211 QE
-223 NQEAKEIFKNLG
+223 NNEAKEIFKKLG
-235 WELDDSNKPT
+235 WELDDKTRPG
-245 DIDKNKKGYGIKDQ
+245 DVDKDKKGYGIKDQ

-281 SNTITDIGVGLTL
+281 SNTITDL
-294 TLNKT
+294 
-299 GEVNF
+299 
-304 EVPNHLKKAQNAE
+304 A
-317 FTMDGIKMVRPSNT
+317 
-331 ITDIGVGLTLTL
+331 VGLTLTL

-408 SALFDSV
+408 SSLFDSV
-415 PVEGVVKDKNGND
+415 PVEGVIKDKNGNN

-450 SFIKSDFEKKMK
+450 SFIKSDFEKKIK

-477 YKDIDHAGETVETG
+477 YKDIDHAGQTVETG

-508 FNYETYD
+508 FNHETYD

-525 KPQGKNEQE
+525 KPTGKNGQE

-541 HINSFNIDGL
+541 HINSLGIDGL

-572 ENGSDFAIEGK
+572 ESGSDFAIEGK
-583 EDLLK
+583 EGLLK
-588 TFGLSATKIT
+588 QFGLSATKIT

-685 NQSNNN
+685 NQSNNS

>member
-117 KALTT
+117 RALAT
-122 DTGLVNA
+122 DTELVNA
-129 NLKDEVKLT
+129 NLKNEVKLT

-223 NQEAKEIFKNLG
+223 NQEAKDIFKNLG
-235 WELDDSNKPT
+235 WELDTSTSLKPE
-245 DIDKNKKGYGIKDQ
+245 DVEKKKVGYGIKDQ
-259 TNHLKKAQNAEF
+259 ANHLKKAQNAEF

-281 SNTITDIGVGLTL
+281 SNTITDL
-294 TLNKT
+294 
-299 GEVNF
+299 
-304 EVPNHLKKAQNAE
+304 A
-317 FTMDGIKMVRPSNT
+317 
-331 ITDIGVGLTLTL
+331 VGLTLTL

-428 MNATVML
+428 MKATVML

-491 KGKIEDKEFGL
+491 KGKIEDKEFEL

-525 KPQGKNEQE
+525 KPTGSTEQE

-583 EDLLK
+583 EKLLEQ
-588 TFGLSATKIT
+588 FGLSATKIT

-685 NQSNNN
+685 NQSNNS

>member
-129 NLKDEVKLT
+129 NLKNEVKLT
-138 FFQNGKEYSVTI
+138 FFQNGKEYTVTI

-202 YPGSKETTT
+202 YPGSKDDKGKY
-211 QPDGTTKTEYKE
+211 QE
-223 NQEAKEIFKNLG
+223 NSGAKEIFKNLG
-235 WELDDSNKPT
+235 WELDDKTKPN
-245 DIDKNKKGYGIKDQ
+245 DVEKNKTGYGIKDQ
-259 TNHLKKAQNAEF
+259 A
-271 TMDGIKMVRP
+271 
-281 SNTITDIGVGLTL
+281 
-294 TLNKT
+294 
-299 GEVNF
+299 
-304 EVPNHLKKAQNAE
+304 NHLKKAQNAE

-502 GDFKII
+502 GNFKII

-685 NQSNNN
+685 NQAQQ

>member
-122 DTGLVNA
+122 DTGVINA
-129 NLKDEVKLT
+129 NLRSDTKLT

-150 DKTTTYKDLADK
+150 DNKTTFKDLADK

-175 INTGEKPDGYRL
+175 INTGEKPNGYRL

-202 YPGSKETTT
+202 YPGGKNR
-211 QPDGTTKTEYKE
+211 DGKYAE
-223 NQEAKEIFKNLG
+223 NSDAKEIFKKLG
-235 WELDDSNKPT
+235 WELDDKNKPN
-245 DIDKNKKGYGIKDQ
+245 DVDKDKKGYGIKDQ

-281 SNTITDIGVGLTL
+281 SNTITDI
-294 TLNKT
+294 
-299 GEVNF
+299 
-304 EVPNHLKKAQNAE
+304 A
-317 FTMDGIKMVRPSNT
+317 
-331 ITDIGVGLTLTL
+331 VGLTLTL

-415 PVEGVVKDKNGND
+415 PVEGVVKDKNGNN

-477 YKDIDHAGETVETG
+477 YKDIDHAGETVETS
-491 KGKIEDKEFGL
+491 KDKIEDKDFQL

-508 FNYETYD
+508 FNHETYD

-525 KPQGKNEQE
+525 KPTGKNLQE

-541 HINSFNIDGL
+541 HINSLGIDGL
-551 SVKLEEVKSN
+551 SVKLEEVKQG

-572 ENGSDFAIEGK
+572 ESGSDFAIEGK

-588 TFGLSATKIT
+588 QFGLSATKIT

>member
-117 KALTT
+117 KALAT

-129 NLKDEVKLT
+129 SLKNEVKLT
-138 FFQNGKEYSVTI
+138 FFQNGKEYTVTI

-202 YPGSKETTT
+202 YPGSKDDKGKY
-211 QPDGTTKTEYKE
+211 QE
-223 NQEAKEIFKNLG
+223 NSDAKEIFKKLG
-235 WELDDSNKPT
+235 WELDDQTKLN
-245 DIDKNKKGYGIKDQ
+245 DVDKDKKGYGIKDQ
-259 TNHLKKAQNAEF
+259 T
-271 TMDGIKMVRP
+271 
-281 SNTITDIGVGLTL
+281 
-294 TLNKT
+294 
-299 GEVNF
+299 
-304 EVPNHLKKAQNAE
+304 NHLKKAQNAE

-647 EMINKRFE
+647 EMIDKRFE

-685 NQSNNN
+685 NQSNNS

>member
-117 KALTT
+117 KALAT

-129 NLKDEVKLT
+129 NLKNEVKLT
-138 FFQNGKEYSVTI
+138 FFQNGKEYTVTI

-211 QPDGTTKTEYKE
+211 QPDGTAKTEYKE

-259 TNHLKKAQNAEF
+259 T
-271 TMDGIKMVRP
+271 
-281 SNTITDIGVGLTL
+281 
-294 TLNKT
+294 
-299 GEVNF
+299 
-304 EVPNHLKKAQNAE
+304 NHLKKAQNAE

-685 NQSNNN
+685 NQSNNS

>member
-129 NLKDEVKLT
+129 SLKNEVKLT

-202 YPGSKETTT
+202 YPGGKDK
-211 QPDGTTKTEYKE
+211 DGKYTE
-223 NQEAKEIFKNLG
+223 NSDAKEIFKKLG
-235 WELDDSNKPT
+235 WELDDKTKPN
-245 DIDKNKKGYGIKDQ
+245 DVDKDKKGYGIKDQ
-259 TNHLKKAQNAEF
+259 ANHLKKAQNAEF

-281 SNTITDIGVGLTL
+281 SNTITDL
-294 TLNKT
+294 
-299 GEVNF
+299 
-304 EVPNHLKKAQNAE
+304 A
-317 FTMDGIKMVRPSNT
+317 
-331 ITDIGVGLTLTL
+331 VGLTLTL

-408 SALFDSV
+408 SSLFDSV
-415 PVEGVVKDKNGND
+415 PVEGVIKDKNGNN

-477 YKDIDHAGETVETG
+477 YKDIDHAGQTVETG
-491 KGKIEDKEFGL
+491 KGKIEDKEFRL

-508 FNYETYD
+508 FNHETYD

-525 KPQGKNEQE
+525 KPTGKNEQE

-541 HINSFNIDGL
+541 HINSLGIDGL

-561 GVNGF
+561 GIDGF

-572 ENGSDFAIEGK
+572 ESGSDFAIEGK
-583 EDLLK
+583 EDLLGQ
-588 TFGLSATKIT
+588 FGLSATKIT

>member
-129 NLKDEVKLT
+129 SLKNEVKLT

-150 DKTTTYKDLADK
+150 DNKTTFKDLADK

-202 YPGSKETTT
+202 YPGGKNK
-211 QPDGTTKTEYKE
+211 DGKYTENK
-223 NQEAKEIFKNLG
+223 EAKEIFEKLG
-235 WELDDSNKPT
+235 WELDDQTKPN
-245 DIDKNKKGYGIKDQ
+245 DVDKDKKGYGIKDQ
-259 TNHLKKAQNAEF
+259 A
-271 TMDGIKMVRP
+271 
-281 SNTITDIGVGLTL
+281 
-294 TLNKT
+294 
-299 GEVNF
+299 
-304 EVPNHLKKAQNAE
+304 NHLKKAQNAE

-477 YKDIDHAGETVETG
+477 YKDIDHAGQTVETN
-491 KGKIEDKEFGL
+491 KGKIEEKDFQL

-508 FNYETYD
+508 FNHETYD
-515 LSKTKDGKPF
+515 LSKGKDGKPF
-525 KPQGKNEQE
+525 KPTGSTEQE

-541 HINSFNIDGL
+541 HINSLGIDGL

-561 GVNGF
+561 GINGF

-583 EDLLK
+583 EKLLEQ
-588 TFGLSATKIT
+588 FGLSATKIT

-614 LEGITG
+614 LDGITG

>member
-117 KALTT
+117 KALAT

-129 NLKDEVKLT
+129 NLKNEVKLT

-187 SLTSKETGEENAISF
+187 SLTSKETGKANAISF
-202 YPGSKETTT
+202 YPGGKDK
-211 QPDGTTKTEYKE
+211 DGKYAE
-223 NQEAKEIFKNLG
+223 NNDAKEIFKNLG
-235 WELDDSNKPT
+235 WELDTSTSLKPE
-245 DIDKNKKGYGIKDQ
+245 DVEKNKTGYSIKDQ
-259 TNHLKKAQNAEF
+259 T
-271 TMDGIKMVRP
+271 
-281 SNTITDIGVGLTL
+281 
-294 TLNKT
+294 
-299 GEVNF
+299 
-304 EVPNHLKKAQNAE
+304 NHLKKAQNAE

-534 KMQSLVD
+534 EMQSLVD

-647 EMINKRFE
+647 EMIDKRFE

-685 NQSNNN
+685 NQSSNN

>member
-117 KALTT
+117 KALAT

-129 NLKDEVKLT
+129 SLKNEVKLT

-202 YPGSKETTT
+202 YPGSKDDKGKY
-211 QPDGTTKTEYKE
+211 QE
-223 NQEAKEIFKNLG
+223 NNEAKEIFKKLG
-235 WELDDSNKPT
+235 WELDDKTKPN
-245 DIDKNKKGYGIKDQ
+245 DVDKDKKGYGIKDQ
-259 TNHLKKAQNAEF
+259 T
-271 TMDGIKMVRP
+271 
-281 SNTITDIGVGLTL
+281 
-294 TLNKT
+294 
-299 GEVNF
+299 
-304 EVPNHLKKAQNAE
+304 NHLKKAQNAE

-685 NQSNNN
+685 NQSNNS